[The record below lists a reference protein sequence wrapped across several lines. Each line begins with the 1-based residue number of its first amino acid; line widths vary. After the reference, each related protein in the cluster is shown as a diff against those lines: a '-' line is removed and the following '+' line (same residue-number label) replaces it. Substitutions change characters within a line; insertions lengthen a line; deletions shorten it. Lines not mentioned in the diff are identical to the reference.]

1 MEFEEVEMEEDY
13 LIEGDISD
21 ASPVKTSHE
30 PAPKVARLVPKSEPS
45 TSGRK
50 IPIIRSAGA
59 VVTPVRTAIRKPVQA
74 PPSTDAS
81 LRKVNSPISSSIS
94 PVVAEPEL
102 TTDAPPTQGDR
113 LTVIENKLALIVQMM
128 QAQDDA
134 IRKLV
139 IPLKKLQADCAGET
153 RKKYHTFA
161 DGDGSDSSLDEEEQP
176 EEREFK
182 SITYVH
188 KMVTNVQVPD
198 VQKQNTKGELNTKG
212 ECRVE
217 WPVVDTNDLWRLE
230 EALVNEDLRV
240 RTKLCELFDLI
251 PPKDLYTYLR
261 MNIRMLFRN
270 TEKFTWSGKTTQ
282 ICNNTPNRT
291 PARSL
296 KTVCLLMDWACQ
308 NFPEYNRKM
317 IESTCQRAMR
327 CLNDT
332 VRSSN
337 NKHKLTE

>member
-81 LRKVNSPISSSIS
+81 LRKVNSPISLSIS
-94 PVVAEPEL
+94 PVVAEL

-134 IRKLV
+134 IRRLV
-139 IPLKKLQADCAGET
+139 VPLKKLQADCAGET

-182 SITYVH
+182 SISYVH
-188 KMVTNVQVPD
+188 KMVTNVQVTD
-198 VQKQNTKGELNTKG
+198 VQKQNTKG

-230 EALVNEDLRV
+230 EALVNEDFRV
-240 RTKLCELFDLI
+240 RTKLCELFDLV

-261 MNIRMLFRN
+261 RNIRMLFRN
-270 TEKFTWSGKTTQ
+270 TEKFTWSGKTSQ
-282 ICNNTPNRT
+282 SCKDAPNTK
-291 PARSL
+291 PASSL

-327 CLNDT
+327 CLNDAI
-332 VRSSN
+332 RSMKY
-337 NKHKLTE
+337 KH